1 MKMLAY
7 FLAVVCVII
16 AVMYYVTP
24 GGSLP
29 SFMPGY
35 NAGSTRIHKLHG
47 FAAGTAA
54 VVFLLVGLS
63 ARRR

>member
-29 SFMPGY
+29 PFMPGY
-35 NAGSTRIHKLHG
+35 DVGSTRIHRLHG